1 MSTFNFRYAQA
12 DQNNNVAQN
21 PTTPVAQN
29 PVAPNSFQTVAQ
41 NPMFQGMTNPSGAV
55 FNYAQNQMDPKAK
68 EQYDG
73 MYSNLKQQI
82 TTGLSSFPSS
92 VAYNP
97 NLYNWTIQLINY
109 LIKNY
114 DSVIIW
120 MLEKGLTINTW
131 VKNPTLAIAIKAAEK
146 NPEKLKIIQNIGLKI
161 IERLQGVRGIRN
173 VVGFIEAGKNTKYQD
188 LIKTLGDDA
197 ENLFKYD
204 THFSIDPSKI
214 EQFLKDPK
222 SFPPGEQKQIIEL
235 IEKKAP
241 NAYQTLSKSL
251 NFEEILLTGAR
262 LGENASIYKQTAVK
276 TFSGMAKAFPAIA
289 EALNSVVKYL
299 DVAVSVVDFID
310 WLRVINNTKWEN
322 MSRVDQTKFFLS
334 SFKALATICY
344 FIPGLQVIAPFI
356 NMIISIYQSYGIE
369 AAENLGYLAGGTG
382 YGGAAKAE
390 AIQNIAS
397 QAVGIPPKDPQAIP
411 IYNMI
416 FGRFKT
422 KVTNILSNDKNKL
435 TPEQIVKEITGGNA
449 KTYFDNELKNYYN
462 SLPGIG
468 IPGDKKFEF
477 RWLLN
482 PNDTRNMDLWNSLS
496 GSVKQIISIGT
507 SFAKNSIGED
517 LKNTPSHYY
526 DVSNLSEHSA
536 AGFGG
541 GYKNWVSTT
550 SGQPTVKA
558 NKAYNNRRFTIC
570 PSI

>member
-1 MSTFNFRYAQA
+1 MESLIIYNNRY
-12 DQNNNVAQN
+12 AQN
-21 PTTPVAQN
+21 PTVPVAQN

-41 NPMFQGMTNPSGAV
+41 NPMFQGMTNPSGA
-55 FNYAQNQMDPKAK
+55 FNYAQNQMDPNAK
-68 EQYDG
+68 KQYEG

-82 TTGLSSFPSS
+82 TTGLNNFPSS

-109 LIKNY
+109 LVKNY

-146 NPEKLKIIQNIGLKI
+146 YPDRYQVIKNVGIKI

-204 THFSIDPSKI
+204 TSFPIDPSKI

-222 SFPPGEQKQIIEL
+222 SIPPGEQKQIIEF
-235 IEKKAP
+235 IEKEAP
-241 NAYQTLSKSL
+241 IAYKTLSKSL

-382 YGGAAKAE
+382 FGGAAKAE

-397 QAVGIPPKDPQAIP
+397 QAVGIPPKDPQALEV
-411 IYNMI
+411 YNVI
-416 FGRFKT
+416 FGHFKT
-422 KVTNILSNDKNKL
+422 KVKNALSKDQNKL
-435 TPEQIVKEITGGNA
+435 TPEQIVKKITGGNA
-449 KTYFDNELKNYYN
+449 KEYFDNEIKTFYN
-462 SLPGIG
+462 ALSGVGLPVIG
-468 IPGDKKFEF
+468 THRDKKFDF
-477 RWLLN
+477 RWLN
-482 PNDTRNMDLWNSLS
+482 NTNDTRYMDLWNSLS
-496 GSVKQIISIGT
+496 DSVKQIISIGKT
-507 SFAKNSIGED
+507 FAQNSIGED
-517 LKNTPSHYY
+517 LKNTPSYYY
-526 DVSNLSEHSA
+526 DVSNLPEHSA

-550 SGQPTVKA
+550 SGQPLIKA
-558 NKAYNNRRFTIC
+558 DKAYNNRRYVTC